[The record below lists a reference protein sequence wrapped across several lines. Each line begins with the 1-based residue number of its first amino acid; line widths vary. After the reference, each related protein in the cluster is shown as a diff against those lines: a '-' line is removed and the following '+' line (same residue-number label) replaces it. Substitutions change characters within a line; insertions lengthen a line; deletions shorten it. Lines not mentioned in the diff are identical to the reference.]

1 MQPAMRRP
9 QTRRLL
15 LLGAAAS
22 VAASVAAAARADST
36 FPFGPVKIVNA
47 FPPGGPSDIISRLV
61 AEKMRATLKQ
71 PFIVENKP
79 GAGGDVAADQVAK
92 APADGYT
99 ILTGIDTTFTVNPSI
114 YRSMPF
120 KPEDLKPLMIMASS
134 GLMVAVNPSLGVSTL
149 AGLIAK
155 GKTQTLSFS
164 SGSNGSPGHLA
175 AAILGDAAGI
185 KVLHVPYKGNSPA
198 VMALLTGEVQAGI
211 LATPG
216 LLPHVQAGKITAL
229 AVTSRKR
236 SQVAPDLPTVAEAGM
251 KALEVEVLYV
261 AMVAAATPEPAM
273 TVLQKA
279 MAEALGQPDVK
290 AQLAKLDLF
299 VEAETGKAAQ
309 NRIAAQR
316 SRYARIIEA
325 TGMKI
330 E

>member
-1 MQPAMRRP
+1 MHGSLSK
-9 QTRRLL
+9 RLRL
-15 LLGAAAS
+15 FSGVLCVAIAAT
-22 VAASVAAAARADST
+22 VPARAEPV
-36 FPFGPVKIVNA
+36 FPSGPVKIINA

-61 AEKMRATLKQ
+61 AENMHAVLKQ
-71 PFIVENKP
+71 PFIVDNRP

-134 GLMVAVNPSLGVSTL
+134 GLMVAVNPSLGVKTL
-149 AGLIAK
+149 AELIAK

-229 AVTSRKR
+229 AVTSRQR
-236 SQVAPDLPTVAEAGM
+236 SLVAPELPTVAEAGM
-251 KALEVEVLYV
+251 KELEVEVLYI
-261 AMVAAATPEPAM
+261 AMVPAATPEPAM
-273 TVLQKA
+273 AVLQKA
-279 MAEALGQPDVK
+279 MADALEQPDVK
-290 AQLAKLDLF
+290 AQLARLDLL
-299 VEAETGKAAQ
+299 VEAESGKPAAD
-309 NRIAAQR
+309 RIKAQR
-316 SRYARIIEA
+316 MRYARIIKA

>member
-1 MQPAMRRP
+1 MGLPGRSPERL
-9 QTRRLL
+9 RRL
-15 LLGAAAS
+15 AAVVCMA
-22 VAASVAAAARADST
+22 VAAAATARAEPA
-36 FPFGPVKIVNA
+36 FPSGPVKIVNA

-61 AEKMRATLKQ
+61 AEKMQAALKQ
-71 PFIVENKP
+71 PFIVENRP

-114 YRSMPF
+114 YGSMPF

-134 GLMVAVNPSLGVSTL
+134 GLMVAVNPSLGVKTL
-149 AGLIAK
+149 AELVAK

-229 AVTSRKR
+229 AVTSHAR

-251 KALEVEVLYV
+251 KELEVEVLYV
-261 AMVAAATPEPAM
+261 AMVPAATPEPVLA
-273 TVLQKA
+273 VLQTA
-279 MAEALGQPDVK
+279 MGEALQQPAVK
-290 AQLAKLDLF
+290 AQLARLDLF
-299 VEAETGKAAQ
+299 VEAQTGKAAQ
-309 NRIAAQR
+309 DRIAAQR
-316 SRYARIIEA
+316 SRYARIIKA